1 MAFDER
7 SPRPTILQCS
17 YFYEPRLAI
26 LSLTIRLQV
35 VSNTFVMP
43 RHYPN
48 VNRQPLISS
57 PSQTQANPPATAT
70 TPRENHPTTQ
80 TPNQAQAPTTPVRT
94 LPPVP
99 PFPSTEPQARAAPP
113 NQLATQELANDISAD
128 ILYELPAV
136 LVQLIHS
143 ITQTL
148 RNAFGNRPPHTI
160 QRLAELILHPTK
172 HYKTLPAYL
181 RAMDRIVSVSSTADI
196 FPLSEVPAIV
206 NGVNGDGGLGILW
219 NNNDTRN
226 GYDGDSL
233 GSDESLGGAL
243 LTPIP
248 WLRNGLNSIEDSS
261 EDSAALDSNHS
272 ATSGGEGLG
281 EAMSLGP
288 GLGNSDPLVPEREDG
303 AVTQGELM
311 RMEQEAGVVPL
322 TQNRDD
328 TSVSMSMVDVGED
341 GGFLDEGDVV
351 PHARGPDVV
360 GSVDIGRVGGKDV
373 ELHIGSPP
381 IGEEKTATDPHNAQ
395 DVLSTEDAQQTTTT
409 ATAAAPSDTTVA
421 SSTADSEEFEIVNQ
435 ENGETDA
442 DADAMQLDETANPT
456 QQNKDTATSTA
467 SEPQQQQQDS
477 PTEDGDIVLVDADG
491 KADDDD
497 EDGPPSKD
505 GGSGEGSGNN
515 KDDSNSTTVPEASA
529 STSKST

>member
-1 MAFDER
+1 MF
-7 SPRPTILQCS
+7 
-17 YFYEPRLAI
+17 
-26 LSLTIRLQV
+26 V

-48 VNRQPLISS
+48 INRQPLISS

-70 TPRENHPTTQ
+70 TPRENNSAVQPQ
-80 TPNQAQAPTTPVRT
+80 TQAQAPTTPVRN

-99 PFPSTEPQARAAPP
+99 PFPSTEPQPRSTVPP
-113 NQLATQELANDISAD
+113 AMLAIRELTNDISYD
-128 ILYELPAV
+128 ILHELPAV

-148 RNAFGNRPPHTI
+148 RNGFGNRPPHTI

-206 NGVNGDGGLGILW
+206 NGVNGEGGLGILW
-219 NNNDTRN
+219 NNTDARN

-248 WLRNGLNSIEDSS
+248 WLRNGINSVEDLG
-261 EDSAALDSNHS
+261 EDSAPLDSNHS
-272 ATSGGEGLG
+272 AVSGGDGFG
-281 EAMSLGP
+281 EAISLGP
-288 GLGNSDPLVPEREDG
+288 GLGNGDPLVPEREDG

-322 TQNRDD
+322 TQNRED
-328 TSVSMSMVDVGED
+328 TNVSRSMVDIGEE
-341 GGFLDEGDVV
+341 GGYLDEGDVV

-360 GSVDIGRVGGKDV
+360 GSVDMGRVGGKDV

-381 IGEEKTATDPHNAQ
+381 IGEEKTTKDPNNAQ
-395 DVLSTEDAQQTTTT
+395 DVLPTQDAQQATTTST
-409 ATAAAPSDTTVA
+409 APSSITLA
-421 SSTADSEEFEIVNQ
+421 SSTADSEEFEIVNK
-435 ENGETDA
+435 ESADADA
-442 DADAMQLDETANPT
+442 DADAMQLDDTANPL
-456 QQNKDTATSTA
+456 QQEKDTSTSTT
-467 SEPQQQQQDS
+467 SDPQQRQNS
-477 PTEDGDIVLVDADG
+477 PAEDGDIVLVDADG
-491 KADDDD
+491 KVDD
-497 EDGPPSKD
+497 EDDGQASKESGAKKNKD
-505 GGSGEGSGNN
+505 G
-515 KDDSNSTTVPEASA
+515 SNATTSPEAD
-529 STSKST
+529 TSKST